1 MLRDVGTDNIVFS
14 RSEHDGYGVS
24 CLVYLTWF
32 AIANKIF
39 IFYDAFDDQY
49 GTADDEDRPVVEL
62 LQERKDSSATLES
75 PLL

>member
-1 MLRDVGTDNIVFS
+1 
-14 RSEHDGYGVS
+14 
-24 CLVYLTWF
+24 VYLTWF